1 MSRCQD
7 RLAVKHSSLQHIAEG
22 AAAIAAAAGPK
33 HHRQQ
38 TEEEELK
45 RSSPTLPGLL
55 LLLQVDEQESGT
67 LGAEGQQDTLHH
79 GRGHSKSQQQGPQL
93 G

>member
-1 MSRCQD
+1 MPS
-7 RLAVKHSSLQHIAEG
+7 LAVKHSSLQHIAGG
-22 AAAIAAAAGPK
+22 AAAIAAAGQK
-33 HHRQQ
+33 HHR
-38 TEEEELK
+38 LK

-55 LLLQVDEQESGT
+55 LLLQVDEQETGT